1 MTKYRKYVNV
11 ALGTDSVGSGNN
23 LNMFYHMSLVDL
35 LQKGKYEDPTVFS
48 SYDVLKMATINGA
61 KALGMEDEIG
71 SIEVGKKADII
82 MLDLNDIMTKP
93 CPDLITNICHNALNN
108 VSMTMINGEVLMQ
121 DKKILLD
128 VDENELIA
136 KAEERIE
143 KLLNLKYGK
152 KNE

>member
-1 MTKYRKYVNV
+1 
-11 ALGTDSVGSGNN
+11 
-23 LNMFYHMSLVDL
+23 
-35 LQKGKYEDPTVFS
+35 
-48 SYDVLKMATINGA
+48 
-61 KALGMEDEIG
+61 
-71 SIEVGKKADII
+71 

-136 KAEERIE
+136 KAEERI
-143 KLLNLKYGK
+143 KQLLK
-152 KNE
+152 E

>member
-1 MTKYRKYVNV
+1 
-11 ALGTDSVGSGNN
+11 
-23 LNMFYHMSLVDL
+23 
-35 LQKGKYEDPTVFS
+35 
-48 SYDVLKMATINGA
+48 MATINGA

-136 KAEERIE
+136 KAEERIK
-143 KLLNLKYGK
+143 KLLNI
-152 KNE
+152 